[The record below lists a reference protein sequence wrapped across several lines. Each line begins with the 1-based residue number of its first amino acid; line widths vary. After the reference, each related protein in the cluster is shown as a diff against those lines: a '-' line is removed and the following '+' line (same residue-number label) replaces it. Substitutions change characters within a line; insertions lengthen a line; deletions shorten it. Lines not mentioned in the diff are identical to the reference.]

1 MDLSAHP
8 VLANFAGAVSFTEF
22 IDRQSAWLQARG
34 WHPGQALAVSASC
47 RDELV
52 ACVRVGVR
60 DRWNNAFD
68 LSTLGGLPLA
78 GRTGTR
84 AIRDH
89 APEDAGTLQI
99 VLFGMSHI
107 GVLAD
112 GTPGYYVRHGN
123 TRATTACGSLAAASA
138 WAADAADDPLGQEAG
153 IDPMDPEQSLVRAR
167 LHAADPDFHRLPP
180 DEMAIWVAGII
191 ADDLWLHAAQNTDP
205 ARVDVAL
212 VSGVL
217 VHAPGGDWALPLAV
231 RTRQSGLV
239 EESAGAF
246 DAQRGSP

>member
-1 MDLSAHP
+1 MEAAAHP
-8 VLANFAGAVSFTEF
+8 VLANFPGAVSFTEF
-22 IDRQSAWLQARG
+22 IDRQSAWLEAHG
-34 WHPGQALAVSASC
+34 WHRGQALAVSASC

-60 DRWNNAFD
+60 DRWDNAFD

-89 APEDAGTLQI
+89 APEDGGTLQI

-112 GTPGYYVRHGN
+112 GTPGFYVRHGH
-123 TRATTACGSLAAASA
+123 TRATTACGSLAAAAA
-138 WAADAADDPLGQEAG
+138 WAADAAADPLGQEFG
-153 IDPMDPEQSLVRAR
+153 IDPADPEQSLVRAR
-167 LHAADPDFHRLPP
+167 LHAEDPHFYRLPA
-180 DEMAIWVAGII
+180 DAMAVWVAGII
-191 ADDLWLHAAQNTDP
+191 AADLWLHAAENTDP

-217 VHAPGGDWALPLAV
+217 VHSPGGDWAVPGPV
-231 RTRQSGLV
+231 RTRQGGSVEQSG
-239 EESAGAF
+239 GAF
-246 DAQRGSP
+246 GVVGQ